1 MSSAFEF
8 DQLRKDYIDINSR
21 YELLFEKSLNPIAVT
36 DQNFKFTEVNH
47 AFCEMLG
54 YSKSEVLS
62 LSMPEVS
69 YKDSADKSIYLI
81 RQMIDG
87 EIEDFSIMKK
97 YKKKDGSLI
106 NANTAVKALRDESG
120 AYEGAIASIEILT
133 MEKLRNM
140 QSSIDQLEDFAQL
153 LSHDLRA
160 PLTNVMG
167 CISLLKEDPVLTDNE
182 ESRKI
187 LNTIAKSSERMS
199 NMISEILN
207 NAMVSQECETDML
220 GEINLRSLVA
230 DVLENLQFDIDRL
243 NATIHYGNLFSIT
256 GYYSQLVQLFQNL
269 ISNSLKFRRQG
280 VPPKIKISATKMAQG
295 IKFRLTDN
303 GIGIPEEAL
312 ANVFT
317 KFYRVNHENQ
327 VGFGLG
333 LSTCKSIIREYGGSI
348 SIDSEVNQGTTITFT
363 LIGHM

>member
-1 MSSAFEF
+1 MSSTFEIE
-8 DQLRKDYIDINSR
+8 QLRKNYLDINSR
-21 YELLFEKSLNPIAVT
+21 YQLLFEKSLNPIAVT
-36 DQNFKFTEVNH
+36 DRDFKFTEVNR

-54 YSKSEVLS
+54 YEKCEIMK
-62 LSMPEVS
+62 LSMPEIS

-81 RQMIDG
+81 KQMISG
-87 EIEDFSIMKK
+87 EIEEFSIMKK
-97 YKKKDGSLI
+97 YCKKDGTLI
-106 NANTAVKALRDESG
+106 NANTAVKALRSESG

-133 MEKLRNM
+133 MEKLKNM
-140 QSSIDQLEDFAQL
+140 QSSMDQLEDFARL
-153 LSHDLRA
+153 ISHDLRA

-167 CISLLKEDPVLTDNE
+167 SIALLKEDQSLIKTE

-207 NAMVSQECETDML
+207 NAMIPQHRETDTIDK
-220 GEINLRSLVA
+220 ININQVIE
-230 DVLENLQFDIDRL
+230 DVMENLQYDIDRL
-243 NATIHYGNLFSIT
+243 QAQINYSELYHVT

-269 ISNSLKFRRQG
+269 ISNSLKFRSKESS
-280 VPPKIKISATKMAQG
+280 PEINITAEKLAHG
-295 IKFRLTDN
+295 IKFQLTDN

-312 ANVFT
+312 PNVFT

-333 LSTCKSIIREYGGSI
+333 LSTCKSITREYGGSI
-348 SIDSEVNQGTTITFT
+348 SIDSKVNQGTTITFT
-363 LIGHM
+363 LIGHL